1 LIWLVPALPLA
12 AAVIN
17 ALIGRRLPKAVV
29 GTLAV
34 GSVGL
39 AFLVSV
45 GLFVDL
51 IARDPEHREVV
62 QTLYSWIATG
72 DLHVSVSF
80 LLDPLSMVMILVVTG
95 VGFLIHFYSLG
106 YMGHD
111 PGFGRFFVYLNLFT
125 FSMLLLVLADNFL
138 LMFVGWEL
146 VGLCS
151 YLLIGFWFERP
162 SAAIAGKK
170 AFVTN
175 RVGDYGFLLGLFLL
189 FTVFG
194 TFDFKEIFERAP
206 SVLQGQLGLATLLT
220 LLLFVGATGKSAQ
233 VPLYVWLPD
242 AMEGPT
248 PVSALI
254 HAATMVTAGV
264 YMVVRAHVLYEMAPP
279 TLAVVAVVGAL
290 TAIYAA
296 SMGLTQFDIKRVL
309 AYSTISQLGY
319 MFLAAGVGAFA
330 ASIFHLMTH
339 AFFKALLFLGAGSV
353 IHALHNE
360 QDIRRMGGLRHK
372 LPITFATFTVAWLA
386 ISGVPFLSG
395 FYSKDAILEH
405 TFARSPVLWAIGLLT
420 AAMTAFY
427 MSRLVFLVFFGSPRY
442 QEMAAAGTSSAAAGG
457 HGHGQGHGTH
467 GEAAHDG
474 THGHGSAEVHESPW
488 VMTLPLIG
496 LAILSVV
503 GGWMGEAAFTA
514 FLGHAVEPISG
525 VHGKA
530 LPDALTV
537 FANPLTWISVAA
549 GLAGIGLAYLM
560 YIQGTPSPQA
570 VAAAFNGLYHLVFNK
585 YYIDELYAAITVGLG
600 GTIARGLALFDV
612 AVVDGV
618 VNGIGNLIRAFGGAL
633 RGWQSGYVRA
643 YAATFLV
650 GAVLVVAYW
659 WLRAG

>member
-1 LIWLVPALPLA
+1 MIWLVPALPLA

-17 ALIGRRLPKAVV
+17 ALIGRRLSKAIV

-39 AFLVSV
+39 AFLVSA
-45 GLFVDL
+45 GLFFDL
-51 IARDPEHREVV
+51 TARDPEHREIV
-62 QTLYSWIATG
+62 QTLYSWVATG
-72 DLHVSVSF
+72 DLRVNVSF

-189 FTVFG
+189 FTTFG
-194 TFDFKEIFERAP
+194 TFDFKEVFERAP

-220 LLLFVGATGKSAQ
+220 LLLFIGATGKSAQ

-264 YMVVRAHVLYEMAPP
+264 YMVVRSHVLYEMAPA
-279 TLAVVAVVGAL
+279 TLSLVAVVGAI
-290 TAIYAA
+290 TALYAA
-296 SMGLTQFDIKRVL
+296 SMGLTQFDFKRVL

-330 ASIFHLMTH
+330 AGIFHLMTH

-353 IHALHNE
+353 IHALHDE
-360 QDIRRMGGLRHK
+360 MDIRRMGGLREK
-372 LPITFATFTVAWLA
+372 LPVTFATFAVAWLA
-386 ISGVPFLSG
+386 ISGFPLLSG

-405 TFARSPVLWAIGLLT
+405 TFNRSPVLWAVGLVT

-427 MSRLVFLVFFGSPRY
+427 MSRLVFLVFFGSPRS
-442 QEMAAAGTSSAAAGG
+442 QERTPAEASHGADAA
-457 HGHGQGHGTH
+457 HGHGNAAHGGATGHGMA
-467 GEAAHDG
+467 G
-474 THGHGSAEVHESPW
+474 VHESPW
-488 VMTLPLIG
+488 VMTVPLIG
-496 LAILSVV
+496 LAILSVI
-503 GGWMGEAAFTA
+503 GGWMGESGFTA
-514 FLGHAVEPISG
+514 FLSHAVEPASG
-525 VHGKA
+525 VHA
-530 LPDALTV
+530 EELPNALTV
-537 FANPLTWISVAA
+537 FANPLTWVSVAA
-549 GLAGIGLAYLM
+549 GLSGIGLAYLM
-560 YIQGTPSPQA
+560 YIRGTPSPQA
-570 VAAAFNGLYHLVFNK
+570 VAAAFNGLYTLVLNK
-585 YYIDELYAAITVGLG
+585 YYIDELYAAITVGAG
-600 GTIARGLALFDV
+600 GAVARSLAIFDV
-612 AVVDGV
+612 AVIDGV
-618 VNGIGNLIRAFGGAL
+618 VNGVGTVIRAFGGAL

-643 YAATFLV
+643 YAATFLI
-650 GAVLVVAYW
+650 GTVLVVAYW